1 MVNMHLLPLLSSLTL
16 CPVAS
21 IAAAIVP
28 RADCRTNLSCSFTQ
42 LAAMP
47 MSTRLSY
54 VKTMQSSFF
63 GPLNATNQFAAIE
76 GVIHFF
82 INNNLGQPESWASYV
97 DAGIVEGIQNGAANV
112 LGLRQTDGKN
122 PGTEPWARFFETME
136 GGGYVDRDV
145 SASMLLVNVWC

>member
-1 MVNMHLLPLLSSLTL
+1 
-16 CPVAS
+16 
-21 IAAAIVP
+21 
-28 RADCRTNLSCSFTQ
+28 
-42 LAAMP
+42 MP

-112 LGLRQTDGKN
+112 VGLRQTDGKN

-145 SASMLLVNVWC
+145 SALMLLVNVWC